1 MTADGWRLGANA
13 AVRRTELVKY
23 GIFGVHVAVCVTDCE
38 CVCACVFGC
47 EAWPDAV
54 LGHDLRRI
62 KGLAL

>member
-1 MTADGWRLGANA
+1 M
-13 AVRRTELVKY
+13 RRTELVKY

-38 CVCACVFGC
+38 FGC

>member
-1 MTADGWRLGANA
+1 M
-13 AVRRTELVKY
+13 RRTELVKY
-23 GIFGVHVAVCVTDCE
+23 SIFGVHVAVCVTDCE